1 MLTNNIF
8 CDILRI
14 VIILNDKELKKLSR
28 IKELRRKNKLSQ
40 TELAEKM
47 SVGQTAVSMWENGTN
62 FPKSEM
68 LPKLAKVLGC
78 TIDDLFDKEGA

>member
-1 MLTNNIF
+1 M
-8 CDILRI
+8 
-14 VIILNDKELKKLSR
+14 SR